1 MNTNPTRSVTIGKRV
16 KPQKPRPDFPLYAH
30 NVGKWA
36 KTIRGRTVFF
46 GRWEDPEGALT
57 EYLDQKDDLFAG
69 RSPGAKGGLMLRELC
84 NAYIKSKHIKLD
96 AGQLSPRSFVDY
108 DHACRVLLDEFGPTK
123 KVLDL
128 RPQDFEKLYSRLAR
142 KHGVSTLGR
151 EIIVTRSVFKYAFES
166 DMIER
171 PVKFGPTF
179 CGPSKQDLRKAKSKA
194 QQTNGKKLFATEE
207 IRRLLDAASPGL
219 KAMILL
225 GINGGFGNS
234 DCSSLPLSA
243 LDLDGGWL
251 DFARVKTG
259 VDRRVPLWPETIEA
273 LRQVIANRRK
283 PADEADVG
291 LVFLTKFG
299 LRWVRDGFE
308 ETKRLGKTL
317 IKSKTDNQ
325 LAKTFGKL
333 LDELALRR
341 HGIGFYALRHS
352 FETVAGG
359 SKDQVAVDA
368 IMGHADPSMA
378 AEYRHG
384 IEDSRLKAVVD
395 HVHDWLFGSEV

>member
-1 MNTNPTRSVTIGKRV
+1 
-16 KPQKPRPDFPLYAH
+16 
-30 NVGKWA
+30 
-36 KTIRGRTVFF
+36 
-46 GRWEDPEGALT
+46 
-57 EYLDQKDDLFAG
+57 
-69 RSPGAKGGLMLRELC
+69 PGAKGGLMLRELC

-128 RPQDFEKLYSRLAR
+128 RPKDFEKLYSRLSR

-151 EIIVTRSVFKYAFES
+151 EIIATRSLFKYAFES

-194 QQTNGKKLFATEE
+194 QQANGKNLFAAEE

-219 KAMILL
+219 KAMIFL
-225 GINGGFGNS
+225 GINGGLGNS

-243 LDLDGGWL
+243 LDLDAGWL
-251 DFARVKTG
+251 DYARVKTG
-259 VDRRVPLWPETIEA
+259 VNRKIPLWSETITA
-273 LRQVIANRRK
+273 LRQVISTRRL
-283 PADEADVG
+283 PADDADAD

-308 ETKRLGKTL
+308 ETKKLGKTI

-333 LDELALRR
+333 LDELDLRR
-341 HGIGFYALRHS
+341 RGIGFYALRHT
-352 FETVAGG
+352 FETIAGR

-368 IMGHADPSMA
+368 VMGHVDSSMA

-384 IEDSRLKAVVD
+384 IDENRLKAVVD
-395 HVHDWLFGSEV
+395 HVHNWLYHQSREENKKI